1 MSPRL
6 QRPPLDDTAQL
17 TNARIAAVLAEI
29 ADLRGDCH
37 SHSHWSDGREPL
49 EVMVESARRDG
60 REYQV
65 LSDHSG
71 SLTIAN
77 GLGPDRVE

>member
-1 MSPRL
+1 
-6 QRPPLDDTAQL
+6 
-17 TNARIAAVLAEI
+17 
-29 ADLRGDCH
+29 
-37 SHSHWSDGREPL
+37 
-49 EVMVESARRDG
+49 MVESARRDG